1 MCGSSGVYP
10 ALPARLADAI
20 GGYVDP
26 TEARRIEKELQKE
39 VQRLLTSFVVA
50 GVTAQEAKGKRGR

>member
-1 MCGSSGVYP
+1 MS
-10 ALPARLADAI
+10 LPARLADAI